1 MKRALSPKSK
11 ILVPWIGGLT
21 ALIFVVAL
29 VANFGIGKQ
38 SMEDEV
44 ADHWK
49 PAIAAA
55 GATAPQAPNPQAAAA
70 EQAYNAAARDVDRVA
85 VSITAESAS
94 PQPSAPTRSFGSGF
108 FVGRG
113 VVLTNYHVVQQSSA
127 VWVTAYSPTKADY
140 PAVLVAHDQE
150 ADLAVLR
157 VPGIAQNDV
166 ARAGASDRV
175 GLGDIVFAAGNVLGV
190 GNTVTSGMVSNR
202 RNDLVIDGR
211 SYPEMIQV
219 DATVNHGSSGGPLV
233 NLAGEVIGI
242 NTAIYAPGGTATGIG
257 FATPINRAR
266 PLLAKAQR
274 LLAAGGDQA
283 PDLRAWTGPS
293 PGPGLAATQLAA
305 TPAFAQGLANP
316 GIAAAWGNPL
326 AGAPV
331 YAPSLLQQAPLV
343 CPFCHTARHP
353 RCPTCQQRLVFDP
366 TTATLVCPSG
376 HQVAVNCA
384 CPRCGGRMAAAPPG
398 RGPISLA
405 V

>member
-55 GATAPQAPNPQAAAA
+55 GASAPQAPNPQAAAA
-70 EQAYNAAARDVDRVA
+70 EQAYNAAARDVDHIA

-94 PQPSAPTRSFGSGF
+94 PQPGAPTRNFGSGF

-113 VVLTNYHVVQQSSA
+113 VVLTDYHVVQQSNA
-127 VWVTAYSPTKADY
+127 VWVTVYSPTKADY

-166 ARAGASDRV
+166 ARAGDSDRV
-175 GLGDIVFAAGNVLGV
+175 ALGDIVFCAGNVLGL

-202 RNDLVIDGR
+202 RNDLTIDGR

-242 NTAIYAPGGTATGIG
+242 NTAIYAPGGAATGIG

-283 PDLRAWTGPS
+283 PDLRAWTGPN
-293 PGPGLAATQLAA
+293 PEIRLAA
-305 TPAFAQGLANP
+305 TPAFAQVPAGPAFT
-316 GIAAAWGNPL
+316 AAWGT
-326 AGAPV
+326 AGAPG
-331 YAPSLLQQAPLV
+331 YAPPMLQQAPLV

-366 TTATLVCPSG
+366 TTTTLVCPSG
-376 HQVAVNCA
+376 HQVAVNCG

>member
-29 VANFGIGKQ
+29 VANFGIGKK

-49 PAIAAA
+49 PAAAMA

-70 EQAYNAAARDVDRVA
+70 ERAYNAVARDVDRIA
-85 VSITAESAS
+85 VSITAQAAN
-94 PQPSAPTRSFGSGF
+94 PQPGAPTRNFGSGF

-127 VWVTAYSPTKADY
+127 VWVTVYAPNKADY
-140 PAVLVAHDQE
+140 PAVLVTHDSE

-157 VPGIAQNDV
+157 VSGIAQNDV
-166 ARAGASDRV
+166 ARAGDSDRV
-175 GLGDIVFAAGNVLGV
+175 GLGDIVFAAGNVLGL
-190 GNTVTSGMVSNR
+190 GNTITSGMVASR

-242 NTAIYAPGGTATGIG
+242 NTAIYAPGGVATGIG

-266 PLLAKAQR
+266 PVLGRAQR
-274 LLAAGGDQA
+274 LLAASGAEA
-283 PDLRAWTGPS
+283 PDLRAWIDPNRALGP
-293 PGPGLAATQLAA
+293 AAAQVAEA
-305 TPAFAQGLANP
+305 PAFAPGQGGP
-316 GIAAAWGNPL
+316 GIAAAWGSPL
-326 AGAPV
+326 AGVPAYP
-331 YAPSLLQQAPLV
+331 PSMLQQAPLV

-353 RCPTCQQRLVFDP
+353 RCPVCQQRLVFDP
-366 TTATLVCPSG
+366 TTTTLVCPAG
-376 HQVAVNCA
+376 HSAAVNCG
-384 CPRCGGRMAAAPPG
+384 CPRCGARMAAAPPG